1 MQQPKNSEELL
12 VGKTSVLGSP
22 GPQGGRI
29 TPAPAHHLWQDKVPA
44 TGLDG
49 TALLYRNQ
57 SFTSFELVSG
67 AGQPWPGSQ
76 TR

>member
-29 TPAPAHHLWQDKVPA
+29 TPALS
-44 TGLDG
+44 TTCG
-49 TALLYRNQ
+49 R
-57 SFTSFELVSG
+57 
-67 AGQPWPGSQ
+67 
-76 TR
+76 TRCLQQA